1 VSLIDVHA
9 HFLPDQYR
17 EALATAGIDQP
28 DGFPRVPVWS
38 PDEHV
43 AVMDRLG
50 IEACVLSV
58 SSPGVQFGEGVTAS
72 DSVSLARHVNDVAA
86 ATVARHPGRF
96 GAFASL
102 PVANVDESLAEI
114 ERALDGLGLDGINV
128 LTNVGGAY
136 LGDASLEPIM
146 AELNRRKA
154 VVFIHPTSPAC
165 WECTSLGY
173 PRPMIE
179 FPFDT
184 TRAVTNMLLSGTLAG
199 HPDIRWIV
207 PHAGGT
213 LPFLAPRI
221 AGISVLLGADD
232 PAAVV
237 AQLCR
242 LHYDLA
248 GSANAPVVAA
258 LLNFV
263 DRGQVLYGSDWPFTP
278 EPIVG
283 GSLGWVT
290 GADCPIT
297 PAEMNETARRLFPRF
312 GYRPTAAVNSS
323 AASAT

>member
-1 VSLIDVHA
+1 MSLIDVHA

-28 DGFPRVPVWS
+28 DGFPRVPMWNAH
-38 PDEHV
+38 EHV
-43 AVMDRLG
+43 EVMDRLG

-58 SSPGVQFGEGVTAS
+58 SSPGVQFGEGMSAS
-72 DSVSLARHVNDVAA
+72 DAVSLARHVNDVAA
-86 ATVARHPGRF
+86 ATITQHPGRF

-102 PVANVDESLAEI
+102 PMSDEGESLVEI
-114 ERALDGLGLDGINV
+114 ERALDGLGLDGVNL
-128 LTNVGGAY
+128 LTNVAGVY

-146 AELNRRKA
+146 AELNRRRA

-184 TRAVTNMLLSGTLAG
+184 TRAVTNLLLSGTLAR

-237 AQLCR
+237 AQLRR

-248 GSANAPVVAA
+248 GSASAPVVAA

-263 DRGQVLYGSDWPFTP
+263 DRSQVLYGSDWPFTP

-283 GSLGWVT
+283 AGLGWIT
-290 GADCPIT
+290 GHDSPIT
-297 PAEMNETARRLFPRF
+297 QAELADTARRLFPRL
-312 GYRPTAAVNSS
+312 G
-323 AASAT
+323 

>member
-1 VSLIDVHA
+1 MSLIDVHA

-28 DGFPRVPVWS
+28 DGFPRVPMWS
-38 PDEHV
+38 AEEHV
-43 AVMDRLG
+43 AMMDRLG
-50 IEACVLSV
+50 IDACLLSV
-58 SSPGVQFGEGVTAS
+58 SSPGVQFGDGVTAS
-72 DSVSLARHVNDVAA
+72 DAVSLARHVNDVAA
-86 ATVARHPGRF
+86 ATIAQHPGRF

-102 PVANVDESLAEI
+102 PMADESESLAEI
-114 ERALDGLGLDGINV
+114 ERALDGLGLDGVNV
-128 LTNVGGAY
+128 LTNVNGVY
-136 LGDASLEPIM
+136 LGDASLELIM
-146 AELNRRKA
+146 VELNRRHA

-184 TRAVTNMLLSGTLAG
+184 TRAVTNLLLSGALAR

-221 AGISVLLGADD
+221 AGISVLFGADD

-237 AQLCR
+237 AQLRR

-248 GSANAPVVAA
+248 GSASAPVVAA

-263 DRGQVLYGSDWPFTP
+263 DRSQVLYGSDWPFTP

-283 GSLGWVT
+283 AALGWVT
-290 GADCPIT
+290 GHENPIS
-297 PAEMNETARRLFPRF
+297 PAEMSDTARRLFPRL
-312 GYRPTAAVNSS
+312 G
-323 AASAT
+323 

>member
-1 VSLIDVHA
+1 MSLIDVHA

-28 DGFPRVPVWS
+28 DGFPRVPMWNA
-38 PDEHV
+38 PEHV
-43 AVMDRLG
+43 EVMDRLG

-58 SSPGVQFGEGVTAS
+58 SSPGVQFGEGMSAS
-72 DSVSLARHVNDVAA
+72 DAVSLARHVNDVAA
-86 ATVARHPGRF
+86 ATITQHPGRF

-102 PVANVDESLAEI
+102 PMSDEGESLVEI
-114 ERALDGLGLDGINV
+114 ERALDGLGLDGVNL
-128 LTNVGGAY
+128 LTNVAGVY

-146 AELNRRKA
+146 AELNRRRA

-184 TRAVTNMLLSGTLAG
+184 TRAVTNLLLSGTLAR

-237 AQLCR
+237 AQLRR

-248 GSANAPVVAA
+248 GSASAPVVAA

-263 DRGQVLYGSDWPFTP
+263 DRSQVLYGSDWPFTP

-283 GSLGWVT
+283 AGLGWIT
-290 GADCPIT
+290 GHDSPIT
-297 PAEMNETARRLFPRF
+297 QAELADTARRLFPRL
-312 GYRPTAAVNSS
+312 G
-323 AASAT
+323 

>member
-17 EALATAGIDQP
+17 DALAIAGIDQP
-28 DGFPRVPVWS
+28 DGFPRVPTWS
-38 PDEHV
+38 AEDHV
-43 AVMDRLG
+43 AVMDRVG
-50 IEACVLSV
+50 IASAVLSV
-58 SSPGVQFGEGVTAS
+58 SSPGVQFGAGLTAS
-72 DSVSLARHVNDVAA
+72 DAVSLARHVNDVAA
-86 ATVARHPGRF
+86 ATISQHPGRF

-102 PVANVDESLAEI
+102 PIADVDESLAEI
-114 ERALDGLGLDGINV
+114 ERALDGLLLDGVNV
-128 LTNVGGAY
+128 LTNVDGVY

-146 AELNRRKA
+146 TELNRRSA
-154 VVFIHPTSPAC
+154 IVFIHPTSPAC

-184 TRAVTNMLLSGTLAG
+184 TRAVTNMLLSETLAR

-237 AQLCR
+237 AQLRR

-248 GSANAPVVAA
+248 GSANAAVVAA
-258 LLNFV
+258 LLGFV
-263 DRGQVLYGSDWPFTP
+263 DRSQILYGSDWPFTP

-283 GSLGWVT
+283 AAMGWIT
-290 GADCPIT
+290 GHDNPIT
-297 PAEMNETARRLFPRF
+297 PAEMSAAAVRLFPRLA
-312 GYRPTAAVNSS
+312 P
-323 AASAT
+323 

>member
-1 VSLIDVHA
+1 MSLIDVHA

-28 DGFPRVPVWS
+28 DGFPRVPMWNAH
-38 PDEHV
+38 EHV
-43 AVMDRLG
+43 EVMDRLG

-58 SSPGVQFGEGVTAS
+58 SSPGVQFGEGMSAS
-72 DSVSLARHVNDVAA
+72 DAVSLARHVNDVAA
-86 ATVARHPGRF
+86 ATITQHPGRF

-102 PVANVDESLAEI
+102 PMADEGESLAEI
-114 ERALDGLGLDGINV
+114 ERVFDGLGLDGVNL
-128 LTNVGGAY
+128 LTNVAGVY

-146 AELNRRKA
+146 AELNRRRA

-184 TRAVTNMLLSGTLAG
+184 TRAVTNLLLSGTLAR

-237 AQLCR
+237 AQLRR

-248 GSANAPVVAA
+248 GSASAPVVAA

-263 DRGQVLYGSDWPFTP
+263 DRSQVLYGSDWPFTP

-283 GSLGWVT
+283 AALGWVT
-290 GADCPIT
+290 GHESPIT
-297 PAEMNETARRLFPRF
+297 QAELNDTAQRLFPRL
-312 GYRPTAAVNSS
+312 A
-323 AASAT
+323 

>member
-1 VSLIDVHA
+1 MSLIDVHA

-28 DGFPRVPVWS
+28 DGFPRVPMWKAS
-38 PDEHV
+38 EHV
-43 AVMDRLG
+43 EVMDRLG

-58 SSPGVQFGEGVTAS
+58 SSPGVQFGEGMSAS
-72 DSVSLARHVNDVAA
+72 DAVSLARHVNDVAA
-86 ATVARHPGRF
+86 ATITQHPGRF

-102 PVANVDESLAEI
+102 PMADEGESLAEI
-114 ERALDGLGLDGINV
+114 ERVFDGLGLDGVNL
-128 LTNVGGAY
+128 LTNVAGVY

-146 AELNRRKA
+146 AELNRRRA

-184 TRAVTNMLLSGTLAG
+184 TRAVTNLLLSGTLAR

-237 AQLCR
+237 AQLRR

-248 GSANAPVVAA
+248 GSASAPVVA
-258 LLNFV
+258 
-263 DRGQVLYGSDWPFTP
+263 P
-278 EPIVG
+278 
-283 GSLGWVT
+283 
-290 GADCPIT
+290 C
-297 PAEMNETARRLFPRF
+297 
-312 GYRPTAAVNSS
+312 
-323 AASAT
+323 

>member
-1 VSLIDVHA
+1 MSLIDVHA
-9 HFLPDQYR
+9 HFLPEQYR

-28 DGFPRVPVWS
+28 DGFPRVPMWTAQ
-38 PDEHV
+38 DHV
-43 AVMDRLG
+43 SVLDRLG
-50 IEACVLSV
+50 IESCVLSV
-58 SSPGVQFGEGVTAS
+58 SSPGVQFGEGVSAS
-72 DSVSLARHVNDVAA
+72 DAVSLARHVNDIAA
-86 ATVARHPGRF
+86 ATIAQHPGRF

-102 PVANVDESLAEI
+102 PMADESESLAEI
-114 ERALDGLGLDGINV
+114 ERALDGLGLDGVNL
-128 LTNVGGAY
+128 LTNVDGVY
-136 LGDASLEPIM
+136 LGDASLEPVM
-146 AELNRRKA
+146 AELNRRQA

-184 TRAVTNMLLSGTLAG
+184 TRAVTNMLLSGTLAR

-221 AGISVLLGADD
+221 AGISALLGADD

-237 AQLCR
+237 AQLRR
-242 LHYDLA
+242 LHYDVA
-248 GSANAPVVAA
+248 GSASAPVVAA

-263 DRGQVLYGSDWPFTP
+263 DRSQVLYGSDWPFTP

-283 GSLGWVT
+283 AALGWVT
-290 GADCPIT
+290 SHDNPIT
-297 PAEMNETARRLFPRF
+297 PAEMTDTARRLFPRL
-312 GYRPTAAVNSS
+312 G
-323 AASAT
+323 

>member
-1 VSLIDVHA
+1 MSLIDVHA

-17 EALATAGIDQP
+17 DALATAGIDQP
-28 DGFPRVPVWS
+28 DGFPRVPSWS
-38 PDEHV
+38 AAEHV

-50 IEACVLSV
+50 IRSAVLSV
-58 SSPGVQFGEGVTAS
+58 SSPGVQFGDGITAS
-72 DSVSLARHVNDVAA
+72 DAVGLARHVNDVAA
-86 ATVARHPGRF
+86 ATIAQHPGRF

-102 PVANVDESLAEI
+102 PMGDVDESLAEI

-128 LTNVGGAY
+128 LTNVAGVY
-136 LGDASLEPIM
+136 LGDASLEPVM
-146 AELNRRKA
+146 AELNRRNA

-179 FPFDT
+179 VPFDT
-184 TRAVTNMLLSGTLAG
+184 TRAVTNLLLSGAFTR

-221 AGISVLLGADD
+221 AGISALLGADD

-237 AQLCR
+237 AQLRR

-248 GSANAPVVAA
+248 GSANPPVVAA
-258 LLNFV
+258 LMGFV
-263 DRGQVLYGSDWPFTP
+263 ERSQVLYGSDWPFTP
-278 EPIVG
+278 EQIVG
-283 GSLGWVT
+283 AGLGWVN
-290 GADCPIT
+290 GGDNPIS
-297 PAEMNETARRLFPRF
+297 PDEMTTAAVRLFPRF
-312 GYRPTAAVNSS
+312 SC
-323 AASAT
+323 

>member
-1 VSLIDVHA
+1 MSLIDVHA

-17 EALATAGIDQP
+17 EALATARIDQP
-28 DGFPRVPVWS
+28 DGFPRVPMWS
-38 PDEHV
+38 AAEHV

-58 SSPGVQFGEGVTAS
+58 SSPGVQFGEGLTAS
-72 DSVSLARHVNDVAA
+72 DAVSLARHVNDVAA
-86 ATVARHPGRF
+86 STIARHPGRF

-102 PVANVDESLAEI
+102 PMADEGESLAEI
-114 ERALDGLGLDGINV
+114 ERALDGLGLDGINL
-128 LTNVGGAY
+128 LTNVAGVY

-146 AELNRRKA
+146 AELNRRRT

-184 TRAVTNMLLSGTLAG
+184 TRAVTNLLLSGTLAR

-237 AQLCR
+237 AQLR
-242 LHYDLA
+242 LLHYDLA
-248 GSANAPVVAA
+248 SSASAPVVAA

-263 DRGQVLYGSDWPFTP
+263 DRSQVLYGSDWPFTP

-283 GSLGWVT
+283 AALGWVT
-290 GADCPIT
+290 GHDSPIT
-297 PAEMNETARRLFPRF
+297 QAELNDTARRLFPRL
-312 GYRPTAAVNSS
+312 A
-323 AASAT
+323 

>member
-1 VSLIDVHA
+1 MSLIDVHA

-28 DGFPRVPVWS
+28 DGFPRVPMWNA
-38 PDEHV
+38 PEHV
-43 AVMDRLG
+43 EVMDRLG

-58 SSPGVQFGEGVTAS
+58 SSPGVQFGEGMSAS
-72 DSVSLARHVNDVAA
+72 DAVSLARHVNDVAA
-86 ATVARHPGRF
+86 ATITQHPGRF

-102 PVANVDESLAEI
+102 PMADEGESLAEI
-114 ERALDGLGLDGINV
+114 ERALDGLGLDGINL
-128 LTNVGGAY
+128 LTNVAGVY

-146 AELNRRKA
+146 AELNRRRT

-184 TRAVTNMLLSGTLAG
+184 TRAVTNLLLSGTLAR

-237 AQLCR
+237 AQLRR

-248 GSANAPVVAA
+248 GSASAPVVAA

-263 DRGQVLYGSDWPFTP
+263 DRSQVLYGSDWPFTP

-283 GSLGWVT
+283 AGLGWIT
-290 GADCPIT
+290 GHDSPIT
-297 PAEMNETARRLFPRF
+297 QAELADTARRLFPRL
-312 GYRPTAAVNSS
+312 G
-323 AASAT
+323 

>member
-1 VSLIDVHA
+1 MSLIDVHA

-28 DGFPRVPVWS
+28 DGFPRVPMWS
-38 PDEHV
+38 APEHV
-43 AVMDRLG
+43 EVMDRLG

-58 SSPGVQFGEGVTAS
+58 SSPGVQFGEGMSAS
-72 DSVSLARHVNDVAA
+72 DAVSLARHVNDVAA
-86 ATVARHPGRF
+86 ATVAQHPGRF

-102 PVANVDESLAEI
+102 PMADAGESLAEI
-114 ERALDGLGLDGINV
+114 ERALDGLGLDGVNL
-128 LTNVGGAY
+128 LTNVAGVY

-146 AELNRRKA
+146 AELNRRQA

-184 TRAVTNMLLSGTLAG
+184 TRAVTNLLLSGTLAR

-237 AQLCR
+237 AQLRR

-248 GSANAPVVAA
+248 GSASAPVVAA

-263 DRGQVLYGSDWPFTP
+263 DRSQVLYGSDWPFTP

-283 GSLGWVT
+283 AALGWVI
-290 GADCPIT
+290 GHDSPIT
-297 PAEMNETARRLFPRF
+297 QAELNDAARRLFPRL
-312 GYRPTAAVNSS
+312 A
-323 AASAT
+323 